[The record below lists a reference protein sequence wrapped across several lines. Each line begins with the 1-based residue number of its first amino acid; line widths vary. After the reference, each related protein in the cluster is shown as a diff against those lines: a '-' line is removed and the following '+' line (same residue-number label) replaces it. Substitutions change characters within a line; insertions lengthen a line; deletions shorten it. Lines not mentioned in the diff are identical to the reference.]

1 MCLLQR
7 CLPSK
12 KPSSTTLTSRPSRSR
27 GSLAIPALTLVPQGS
42 LAHAMSSLALHLSPV
57 SDPFTSAL
65 PFSRDRHCRHL
76 AQASVSLA
84 QISNKEKTT
93 GI

>member
-7 CLPSK
+7 CLPSE
-12 KPSSTTLTSRPSRSR
+12 KPSSTTLTSRPSRSK

-42 LAHAMSSLALHLSPV
+42 LAHVTSSLAFHLSPI
-57 SDPFTSAL
+57 SDLFTSAL
-65 PFSRDRHCRHL
+65 PFSRDRHCQHL
-76 AQASVSLA
+76 VQASVSLA

>member
-7 CLPSK
+7 CLPSEK
-12 KPSSTTLTSRPSRSR
+12 LSSTTPTSRPSRSR
-27 GSLAIPALTLVPQGS
+27 GFLAIPALTVVPQGS

-65 PFSRDRHCRHL
+65 PSPRDRHCQHL
-76 AQASVSLA
+76 TQASVSLA

>member
-7 CLPSK
+7 CLPSEK
-12 KPSSTTLTSRPSRSR
+12 LSSTTLTLRPSRSR
-27 GSLAIPALTLVPQGS
+27 GFLAIPALALVPQGS
-42 LAHAMSSLALHLSPV
+42 LAHTTSSLALHLSPV
-57 SDPFTSAL
+57 SDLFTSAL
-65 PFSRDRHCRHL
+65 PSSRDRHCQHL